1 MSTHLFPVMFPEM
14 RTPRRNAVTTHR
26 RHQKAKGIVR
36 VEVQAAAGDAALL
49 REVAAE
55 LRSGTRRAA
64 EVRSLLRRSL
74 RPKKSL
80 RELLVM
86 DVDIPDDVIDKA
98 FARPRDLGRKVD
110 L

>member
-1 MSTHLFPVMFPEM
+1 MNKSSRHSLK
-14 RTPRRNAVTTHR
+14 THR
-26 RHQKAKGIVR
+26 RHQKAKGLVR
-36 VEVQAAAGDAALL
+36 VEVQAPATDAALI

-74 RPKKSL
+74 RPQKSL
-80 RELLVM
+80 RELLAL
-86 DVDIPDDVIDKA
+86 DLPDETLDEVLT
-98 FARPRDLGRKVD
+98 RPRDRGREVD

>member
-1 MSTHLFPVMFPEM
+1 MFPEM
-14 RTPRRNAVTTHR
+14 KKSARRSLTSHR
-26 RHQKAKGIVR
+26 RQQKARGLVR
-36 VEVQAAAGDAALL
+36 VEVQAPASDAGLI

-74 RPKKSL
+74 HPRKSL
-80 RELLVM
+80 RELLAM
-86 DVDIPDDVIDKA
+86 DLAVPDEA
-98 FARPRDLGRKVD
+98 FDEAVARPRDRGREVE

>member
-1 MSTHLFPVMFPEM
+1 LK
-14 RTPRRNAVTTHR
+14 AHR
-26 RHQKAKGIVR
+26 RQQKAKGLVR
-36 VEVQAAAGDAALL
+36 VEVQAPASDAALL

-74 RPKKSL
+74 RPGKSF
-80 RELLVM
+80 RELLAL
-86 DVDIPDDVIDKA
+86 DLSIADDVFDEA
-98 FARPRDLGRKVD
+98 MARPHDLGREID

>member
-1 MSTHLFPVMFPEM
+1 MFPDIIPEM
-14 RTPRRNAVTTHR
+14 KSSRRNALETHR
-26 RHQKAKGIVR
+26 RQQKAKGLVR
-36 VEVQAAAGDAALL
+36 VEVQAPATDAALL

-74 RPKKSL
+74 RPQQSL
-80 RELLVM
+80 RELLALDLPDEV
-86 DVDIPDDVIDKA
+86 VDQVLT
-98 FARPRDLGRKVD
+98 RPKDHGREVD

>member
-1 MSTHLFPVMFPEM
+1 MKNPQKRALT
-14 RTPRRNAVTTHR
+14 AHR
-26 RHQKAKGIVR
+26 RQQKAKGIVR
-36 VEVQAAAGDAALL
+36 VEVQAAAGDAALI

-74 RPKKSL
+74 RPRKSL

-86 DVDIPDDVIDKA
+86 DVEIPDDVVDKA
-98 FARPRDLGRKVD
+98 FARQRDLGREVD

>member
-1 MSTHLFPVMFPEM
+1 MFPEM
-14 RTPRRNAVTTHR
+14 KRSARNSLKVHR
-26 RHQKAKGIVR
+26 RQQKARGLVR
-36 VEVQAAAGDAALL
+36 VEVQAPASDAALL

-74 RPKKSL
+74 RPGKSL
-80 RELLVM
+80 RELLAM
-86 DVDIPDDVIDKA
+86 DFPIPDQVFDEA
-98 FARPRDLGRKVD
+98 MARSDDLGREVE